1 MQNSQFTKPI
11 TCTRRDVMQNVI
23 GFFQKLFRNDDGQ
36 TLSEYALII
45 ALVVVVAIAALTLL
59 GGNITA
65 MFQQIAGAI

>member
-1 MQNSQFTKPI
+1 
-11 TCTRRDVMQNVI
+11 MQNVI